1 MTRHFQL
8 PEDLMTLELVPHQCT
23 SLSVTSL
30 RQGSQ
35 QHFPSHTPLEDPEP
49 KLDKSLLTF
58 VISICSNIDKKK

>member
-49 KLDKSLLTF
+49 KLDKST
-58 VISICSNIDKKK
+58 